1 MIAQVF
7 IKKNNKVL
15 MVRQYVERGDIVWNF
30 PGGGIEAGEIPEG
43 AAIREA
49 KEETGYDVRLIELL
63 FSNGR
68 KYTYVAEVIGG
79 ELRIDKDNP
88 DNEDIIDVA
97 WVDIDDVEKWDNFT
111 LPILEMYTSR
121 FKEKD

>member
-1 MIAQVF
+1 MIAQAF
-7 IKKNNKVL
+7 IKKINKIL
-15 MVRQYVERGDIVWNF
+15 MVRQYVERGDLVWNF
-30 PGGGIEAGEIPEG
+30 PGGGIEAGETPEG
-43 AAIREA
+43 TAIREA